1 MYEYDMENPRYIRTA
16 EGTFRILVNERFLCQ
31 LMLECAEEYLK
42 IWIDACSKE
51 DIGVYGAE
59 IKRLPAGKEIPVDV
73 FDPQRPLQWW
83 IYDHKGSLIDRSL
96 VSSYHWHKGLAGCF
110 LGRDNARFR
119 PGDIVEFLSIDRALH
134 KLSAELGIVY
144 SAPLTIEQ
152 ARRWYENR
160 NGEFDLTLD
169 YSDDSYTVLTLPGG
183 HTHVSSSSIRKPL
196 FPIPDEG
203 RRRLEQLYA
212 DKTR

>member
-1 MYEYDMENPRYIRTA
+1 MGFKIDIPTAKDSFRKLAMNPPELLGPSAYFLTMYEYDMENPRYIRTA

-144 SAPLTIEQ
+144 SAPLLLNSPADGIRTVM
-152 ARRWYENR
+152 EN
-160 NGEFDLTLD
+160 LT
-169 YSDDSYTVLTLPGG
+169 
-183 HTHVSSSSIRKPL
+183 
-196 FPIPDEG
+196 
-203 RRRLEQLYA
+203 
-212 DKTR
+212 